1 MHTDFWWIFIP
12 FQKWDQHQ
20 KFGIFISSPI
30 LIFFSLDSLCNF
42 LSAFF
47 FNQIWHSS
55 CSFQDK
61 WIWRESKGANTQNDN
76 FLTFFYRIPLKNSCL
91 KYGNIFEL
99 AFSKILFFYFN
110 RLKVN
115 IGLYVKWIKKN
126 SENMDLI

>member
-1 MHTDFWWIFIP
+1 MDLYTISKMGPTPKIWNFYFKSDF
-12 FQKWDQHQ
+12 D
-20 KFGIFISSPI
+20 
-30 LIFFSLDSLCNF
+30 FFSLDSLCNF

-115 IGLYVKWIKKN
+115 IGLYVKWIKKKFWKYGL
-126 SENMDLI
+126 DLT